1 MTDGSADTT
10 TGVLARAAAILNAVE
25 ACPRTTGDLAKML
38 GLSASTV
45 YRLVGEMVR
54 YSMLRRDNDGLVH
67 PGDRIGT
74 STLGGLAV
82 PILRRLRQETG
93 ESAQLWVLRGS
104 HRLCLV
110 SEDSEHEL
118 RASLPAGALLPL
130 GAGSAGHVL
139 AGDLDADAERRA
151 RGWWES
157 ASERTPGLTSV
168 SAPVRRDGRIVAAV
182 CVAGPIERVPTT
194 AGLLWGQ
201 AVCDAA
207 SEIEQSLVVRPEW

>member
-67 PGDRIGT
+67 PGDRFGT

-118 RASLPAGALLPL
+118 RASLPVGALLPL

-139 AGDLDADAERRA
+139 AGDLDADAERRT

-168 SAPVRRDGRIVAAV
+168 SAPVRRDERIVAAV
-182 CVAGPIERVPTT
+182 CVAGPIERVATS

-201 AVCDAA
+201 AVRDAA
-207 SEIEQSLVVRPEW
+207 LEIEKSLLVRSEW

>member
-10 TGVLARAAAILNAVE
+10 TGVLARAAAILDAVE

-54 YSMLRRDNDGLVH
+54 YSMLRRDNNGLLH
-67 PGDRIGT
+67 PGDRFGT

-110 SEDSEHEL
+110 SEDSQHEL
-118 RASLPAGALLPL
+118 RASLPVGTLLPL

-139 AGDLDADAERRA
+139 AGDLDADSNAL
-151 RGWWES
+151 GWWES
-157 ASERTPGLTSV
+157 TSERTPGLTSV
-168 SAPVRRDGRIVAAV
+168 SAPVRREERIVAAV
-182 CVAGPIERVPTT
+182 CVAGPIERVPTS
-194 AGLLWGQ
+194 AGRMWGK
-201 AVCDAA
+201 AVHDAA
-207 SEIEQSLVVRPEW
+207 LEIEQSLVVRSDW

>member
-1 MTDGSADTT
+1 MTANNTDT
-10 TGVLARAAAILNAVE
+10 TGVLARAAAILDAVE
-25 ACPRTTGDLAKML
+25 ASPQTTGDLAKRL

-45 YRLVGEMVR
+45 YRLVGDMTKH
-54 YSMLRRDNDGLVH
+54 SMLRRGDAGLIH
-67 PGDRIGT
+67 PGDRFGT
-74 STLGGLAV
+74 SSLVELSV
-82 PILRRLRQETG
+82 PILRRLREGTG
-93 ESAQLWVLRGS
+93 ESAQLWVVRGS
-104 HRLCLV
+104 NRLCLV
-110 SEDSEHEL
+110 SEDSRQEL

-139 AGDLDADAERRA
+139 SGDFEADDESRE

-157 ASERTPGLTSV
+157 RSERTPGLTSV
-168 SAPVRRDGRIVAAV
+168 SVPVRRDGRIVAAV

>member
-1 MTDGSADTT
+1 MTANNTDT
-10 TGVLARAAAILNAVE
+10 TGVLARAAAILDAVE
-25 ACPRTTGDLAKML
+25 ASPQTTSDLANRL

-45 YRLVGEMVR
+45 YRLVGDMAKH
-54 YSMLRRDNDGLVH
+54 SMLRRGDGGLLH
-67 PGDRIGT
+67 PGDRFGT
-74 STLGGLAV
+74 SSLVDLSV
-82 PILRRLRQETG
+82 PILRRVREDTG
-93 ESAQLWVLRGS
+93 ESAQLWVVRGS
-104 HRLCLV
+104 NRLCLV
-110 SEDSEHEL
+110 SEDSRQEL

-139 AGDLDADAERRA
+139 AGDFDADEESRE

-157 ASERTPGLTSV
+157 RSERTPGLTSV

>member
-54 YSMLRRDNDGLVH
+54 YSMLRRDNDGLLH
-67 PGDRIGT
+67 PGDRFGT

-110 SEDSEHEL
+110 SEDSQHEL
-118 RASLPAGALLPL
+118 RASLPVGALLPL
-130 GAGSAGHVL
+130 GPGSAGHVL
-139 AGDLDADAERRA
+139 AGDLDADADSRA
-151 RGWWES
+151 LGWWES

-194 AGLLWGQ
+194 AGLLWGR